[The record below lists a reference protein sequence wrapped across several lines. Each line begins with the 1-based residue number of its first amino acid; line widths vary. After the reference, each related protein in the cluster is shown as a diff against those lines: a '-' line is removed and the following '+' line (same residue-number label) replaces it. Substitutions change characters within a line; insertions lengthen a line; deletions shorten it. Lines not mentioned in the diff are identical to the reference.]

1 MTEVRNPW
9 DRMWSWFKFCNAG
22 YHNDVARLP
31 NPKQACQLARDV
43 NVEIDGDG
51 ASVGSSTL
59 GTVSSG
65 FDRWV
70 RHVLSVKEIGI
81 LPNAGD
87 GVWAFA
93 SASEWILKKEHDRGR
108 TPSNGDS
115 GGGGGFGGGG
125 GDGSGSERFDSV
137 NEVVKFEDLDDFVVR
152 IAKRVHRPASAVRV
166 INKSGAGGVSAG
178 PGMPRGA
185 SRHISERESKI
196 NAETIS
202 ATEDGDARPPLQA
215 VGLSEGKGGYVPVP
229 MLSKATEALMRLHFA
244 YEIERFGYTSARA
257 HEDDGA

>member
-1 MTEVRNPW
+1 MTQVRNPW

-51 ASVGSSTL
+51 ASVGSSTRG

-108 TPSNGDS
+108 TPSNGDN

-125 GDGSGSERFDSV
+125 GDGSGSERFDAV

-152 IAKRVHRPASAVRV
+152 VAKRVHRPASAVRV
-166 INKSGAGGVSAG
+166 INKSGAGGV
-178 PGMPRGA
+178 
-185 SRHISERESKI
+185 KI
-196 NAETIS
+196 NAETFS

-215 VGLSEGKGGYVPVP
+215 VGLSEGKGGYMPVP
-229 MLSKATEALMRLHFA
+229 TLSKATEALMRLHFA

-257 HEDDGA
+257 REDDGA